1 MPATSGTSKIFNAIF
16 FTKGIVKR
24 DFEALQMMFM
34 DKGIV
39 SLDFEVFQI
48 MVMDKGIVSRDFE
61 GLQIMYKGIV
71 SRVTRP

>member
-1 MPATSGTSKIFNAIF
+1 MIF
-16 FTKGIVKR
+16 
-24 DFEALQMMFM
+24 MH
-34 DKGIV
+34 KGIV

>member
-1 MPATSGTSKIFNAIF
+1 
-16 FTKGIVKR
+16 
-24 DFEALQMMFM
+24 MMFM

>member
-1 MPATSGTSKIFNAIF
+1 MIFMH
-16 FTKGIVKR
+16 K
-24 DFEALQMMFM
+24 E
-34 DKGIV
+34 IV
-39 SLDFEVFQI
+39 SRDFEVFQI